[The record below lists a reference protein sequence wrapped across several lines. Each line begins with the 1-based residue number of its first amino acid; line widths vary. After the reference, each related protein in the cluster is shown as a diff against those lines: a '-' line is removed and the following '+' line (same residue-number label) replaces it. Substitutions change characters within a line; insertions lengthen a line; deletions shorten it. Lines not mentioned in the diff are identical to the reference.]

1 MVLLINL
8 QNQSN
13 TMPQSNL
20 KIIYFSLAIA
30 FVCLLF
36 PWSGLALKLR
46 PDFLLITIIFWLI
59 RAPNLCNVGSAWFV
73 GLFVDLATGGI
84 FGQYAL
90 AYTVTAYCAVV
101 YQKRLVLFNHSQQLL
116 YVFFL
121 LVISQ
126 IILLILKAFSGI
138 QLFSWA
144 YFLPSFTGVLLWRI
158 AVALGLN
165 TGGRALGT

>member
-1 MVLLINL
+1 MLH
-8 QNQSN
+8 
-13 TMPQSNL
+13 SNL
-20 KIIYFSLAIA
+20 KIIYSSLVIA
-30 FVCLLF
+30 FICLLF

-59 RAPNLCNVGSAWFV
+59 RAPNLCNVGTAWFA
-73 GLFVDLATGGI
+73 GLFVDMATGGI

-90 AYTVTAYCAVV
+90 AYAITAYCAVV
-101 YQKRLVLFNHSQQLL
+101 YQKRLVLFNHTQQLL

-126 IILLILKAFSGI
+126 VTLLILKAFSGI
-138 QLFSWA
+138 HLFTWT
-144 YFLPSFTGVLLWRI
+144 YFLPSITGVLLWRI

-165 TGGRALGT
+165 TGGRARGT